1 MSNEKRE
8 WTDDEVA
15 NLIQLYEH
23 EFLWNV
29 KHTLYRNREKKM
41 SMTNLQQN
49 LITVTVLKFSGG
61 FITYVTKYVPK
72 HIELN

>member
-1 MSNEKRE
+1 MSNNKKK

-15 NLIQLYEH
+15 NLIQLYEEH

-41 SMTNLQQN
+41 SMFDEFAT
-49 LITVTVLKFSGG
+49 KFKNCDGA
-61 FITYVTKYVPK
+61 
-72 HIELN
+72 